1 MTTKESSFNM
11 NVEVWKPFRDTRYDI
26 SNMGRVRSTN
36 RPDKS
41 GHIRL
46 KQCGIMKPK
55 KTKRGYLS
63 IQISGKWLF
72 IHRMIAEVF
81 VINDKHPDISLNE
94 LVVDH
99 IDNNKTNNNAKN
111 LQWLTQKENTNKA
124 YKDGLIPEMSA
135 ESLNRARNRF
145 LEINKTHRK
154 CVEIYDKRN
163 DLYYS
168 FKSAREASLAF
179 NYSKSYF
186 SEIIT
191 KKNGNN
197 LYWEAKYV

>member
-1 MTTKESSFNM
+1 MDG
-11 NVEVWKPFRDTRYDI
+11 EVWKPFRNTRYDI
-26 SNMGRVRSTN
+26 SNKGRVKSTS

-46 KQCGIMKPK
+46 KQCGIMKLK

-63 IQISGKWLF
+63 VQISGKWL
-72 IHRMIAEVF
+72 IVHRMVGELFVF
-81 VINDKHPDISLNE
+81 NDKHPDMSINE
-94 LVVDH
+94 LVIDH
-99 IDNNKTNNNAKN
+99 IDNNKTNNNAEN

-124 YKDGLIPEMSA
+124 YKDGLLPKMSA

-145 LEINKTHRK
+145 LEINKTHKK

-163 DLYYS
+163 KIHYKFD
-168 FKSAREASLAF
+168 SASEASLDF

-191 KKNGNN
+191 KKKGSN